1 MRQTPHDTN
10 SSHILKTISLFHY
23 SILFTT
29 CTITSPQ
36 FSLAQSFMLSSRT
49 INNKYTRPISTVY
62 IQDGRQVLLI
72 FSQLLCLPLWLH
84 RFSYGMRQDWSDSYC
99 AFLCG
104 FIGSVT
110 VCARIGRTVL
120 VPSSVASSVQLR
132 YAPGL
137 VGQLLCLP
145 LWLHRFSYGMRQD
158 WSDNTVRG
166 SIPRL
171 GH

>member
-99 AFLCG
+99 ACLCG

-110 VCARIGRTVL
+110 VCARIGRTI
-120 VPSSVASSVQLR
+120 PSGVQYPGWDTDINSAA
-132 YAPGL
+132 YAMRLISQAPTDG
-137 VGQLLCLP
+137 LP
-145 LWLHRFSYGMRQD
+145 LSSLICEW
-158 WSDNTVRG
+158 
-166 SIPRL
+166 
-171 GH
+171 